1 MVGLRMV
8 LGTGYLRTVSG
19 NVLDL
24 DMSIRLA
31 NPLFLPWRETQT
43 LHERDFL
50 ILDLYH
56 KGV

>member
-1 MVGLRMV
+1 MV
-8 LGTGYLRTVSG
+8 LSTSSLRSVSG

-43 LHERDFL
+43 RNESDFL
-50 ILDLYH
+50 VLDLYH
-56 KGV
+56 RSV